1 MVDIA
6 SRLLAE
12 EGPEAVTVRRVT
24 TTAGTSTMAVYTC
37 FGDMG
42 SLMREVVRGGYARLA
57 ADLDRVAWSAD
68 PVADMALLGRVYRHA
83 ALTNPN
89 LYLVMFG
96 GRSPAGFRLTER
108 DRGLGWRAVDRVAEC
123 AARAAAAGRF
133 RESDT
138 VLAAQHIWFA
148 LHGMVLLEIGGYLGE
163 SGARGFEQQLIALM
177 VGAGDSVDSA
187 TASVFDAV
195 G

>member
-24 TTAGTSTMAVYTC
+24 TRAGTSTMAVYTC

-42 SLMREVVRGGYARLA
+42 SLVREIVRDGYARLA
-57 ADLDRVAWSAD
+57 ADLARVPWSAD
-68 PVADMALLGRVYRHA
+68 PVADMALLGRTYRHTA
-83 ALTNPN
+83 VANRH
-89 LYLVMFG
+89 LYAVMFG
-96 GRSPAGFRLTER
+96 GRSPAGFRLTEQ
-108 DRGLGWRAVDRVAEC
+108 DRGLGWQAVARVAEC

-133 RESDT
+133 RESGT

-163 SGARGFEQQLIALM
+163 SGDHWFAQQLVSLM
-177 VGAGDSVDSA
+177 VGAGDRADSA
-187 TASVFDAV
+187 TASVSNVV